1 MDHGDVLGSEDDYDE
16 EDEESESS
24 GRNAASKI
32 KKHSRVN
39 GKCDKN
45 MKAMSSQLAIGIY
58 IYIYIFVSKIHSL
71 YDSYFTL
78 LTSKLTNT

>member
-16 EDEESESS
+16 EDGESESS

-58 IYIYIFVSKIHSL
+58 IYIYI
-71 YDSYFTL
+71 YSYQKYIVYMTRISPF
-78 LTSKLTNT
+78 